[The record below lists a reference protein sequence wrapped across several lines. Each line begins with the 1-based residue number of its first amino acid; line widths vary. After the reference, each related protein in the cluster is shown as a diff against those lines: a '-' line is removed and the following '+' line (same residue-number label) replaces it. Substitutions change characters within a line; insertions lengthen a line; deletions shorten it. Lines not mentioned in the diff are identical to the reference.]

1 MKYVVLLCFVSLERC
16 MELIVAETLSLI
28 IVSSIVF
35 AHRYARRTREKI
47 KEDSLLW
54 VTYASL
60 AYLLFSILFH
70 LQLAGIFK
78 LSLPMTRVLSIIHTF
93 TIGAFIL
100 MWMLVI
106 EQWVLQSKQ
115 TLALLAKL
123 QWTLFGLFSFASVTD
138 LFLHRLYQFTGSRLS
153 GGIGVPS
160 MLLLSCLYILIAMVC
175 LVVSWRSVS
184 VFSRLLFSLI
194 ISFLLLSLLFF
205 QLFRQPYLLA
215 LSSSFILLLSYLVW
229 QRKELTLDRLTHI
242 PNYQAFYDKLI
253 HITLHKERVTLLM
266 IDIENFRLINERHGT
281 SVGDDLL
288 KVFAAFLQELE
299 GAAYRVVGNRFAL
312 VSPHLTHNEIVRKVR
327 AIKSRTEQGWMIEDI
342 HLTFHINIAIAET
355 PLKLNTADELVE
367 SLEFTLAAIK
377 EKRRYSVIIF
387 NQKLIHLRQR
397 RLETLSV
404 LRKAVIDTSRVIIHY
419 QPIIDVRDNRILCA
433 EALMR
438 LHDDRLGMI
447 SPGEFIP
454 LAEQVGL
461 ITKLTEIV
469 VDKVCT
475 LLSDH
480 QALGLALSHVS
491 INISA
496 EDLASA
502 EVAQRLLQILRRH
515 KIDSTLIR
523 FEVTESMLL
532 SSLKNSQAA
541 WKTYQDFGIQYL
553 LDDFGTGYANLET
566 LVERPFSTIKID
578 RSVVSNSRNQYQL
591 LKVIATM
598 LTALGK
604 EMVAEGVETEEQLA
618 AVKETGITNVQGY
631 YFSKPVS
638 EQEFLG
644 FLTESVCMLPKNR
657 KTN

>member
-1 MKYVVLLCFVSLERC
+1 
-16 MELIVAETLSLI
+16 MELIVAEVLSLI

-35 AHRYARRTREKI
+35 AHKYSRRSREKT

-54 VTYASL
+54 VTYTSL

-70 LQLAGIFK
+70 LQLAGIFR
-78 LSLPMTRVLSIIHTF
+78 LSLPMTRFLSIIHTIS
-93 TIGAFIL
+93 IGAFIL

-115 TLALLAKL
+115 VLSLLTKL
-123 QWTLFGLFSFASVTD
+123 QVTLFCLFSLASMAD
-138 LFLHRLYQFTGSRLS
+138 LFLNRLFQFTGSRLS

-160 MLLLSCLYILIAMVC
+160 MLLLSSLYILIAMVC
-175 LVVSWRSVS
+175 LVVRWRSIT

-215 LSSSFILLLSYLVW
+215 LSNSFILLLSYLVW
-229 QRKELTLDRLTHI
+229 QRKELTLDRLTRI
-242 PNYQAFYDKLI
+242 PNYQAFYDKLV
-253 HITLHKERVTLLM
+253 HTTLHKERITLLM
-266 IDIENFRLINERHGT
+266 VDIENFRLINERYGT

-288 KVFAAFLQELE
+288 KVFATFLKELE
-299 GAAYRVVGNRFAL
+299 GEAYRLVGNRFAL
-312 VSPHLTHNEIVRKVR
+312 IFPHLTHNELVRQVR
-327 AIKSRTEQGWMIEDI
+327 SIRSRTARGWMIEDI
-342 HLTFHINIAIAET
+342 LLTFYVNIAIVET

-367 SLEFTLAAIK
+367 SLEFTLSAIK
-377 EKRRYSVIIF
+377 ENRRFSVIIF

-397 RLETLSV
+397 RLEILSV
-404 LRKAVIDTSRVIIHY
+404 LRKAVIDTSRVIVHY

-438 LHDDRLGMI
+438 LQDDRLGMI

-496 EDLASA
+496 EDLVSA

-532 SSLKNSQAA
+532 SSLKSSQDT
-541 WKTYQDFGIQYL
+541 WKTYQDYGIKFL

-578 RSVVSNSRNQYQL
+578 RSAVSNSRNQYQL
-591 LKVIATM
+591 LKVIAGM
-598 LTALGK
+598 LTALDK

-618 AVKETGITNVQGY
+618 AVKEAGITNVQGY

-644 FLTESVCMLPKNR
+644 FLTESVCVLPKHRIVNG
-657 KTN
+657 

>member
-1 MKYVVLLCFVSLERC
+1 
-16 MELIVAETLSLI
+16 MELIVAEVLSLI

-35 AHRYARRTREKI
+35 AHKYSRRSREKT

-54 VTYASL
+54 VTYTSL

-70 LQLAGIFK
+70 LQLAGIFR
-78 LSLPMTRVLSIIHTF
+78 LSLPMTRFLSIIHTIS
-93 TIGAFIL
+93 IGAFIL

-115 TLALLAKL
+115 VLSLLTKL
-123 QWTLFGLFSFASVTD
+123 QVTLFCLFSLASMAD
-138 LFLHRLYQFTGSRLS
+138 LFLNRLFQFTGSRLS
-153 GGIGVPS
+153 SGIGVPS
-160 MLLLSCLYILIAMVC
+160 MLLLSSLYILIAMVC
-175 LVVSWRSVS
+175 LVVRWRSIT

-215 LSSSFILLLSYLVW
+215 LSNSFILLLSYLVW
-229 QRKELTLDRLTHI
+229 QRKELTLDRLTRI
-242 PNYQAFYDKLI
+242 PNYQAFYDKLV
-253 HITLHKERVTLLM
+253 HTTLHKERITLLM
-266 IDIENFRLINERHGT
+266 VDIENFRLINERYGT

-288 KVFAAFLQELE
+288 KVFATFLKELE
-299 GAAYRVVGNRFAL
+299 GEAYRLVGNRFAL
-312 VSPHLTHNEIVRKVR
+312 IFPHLTHNELVRQVR
-327 AIKSRTEQGWMIEDI
+327 SIRSRTARGWMIEDI
-342 HLTFHINIAIAET
+342 LLTFYVNIAIVET

-367 SLEFTLAAIK
+367 SLEFTLSAIK
-377 EKRRYSVIIF
+377 ENRRFSVIIF

-397 RLETLSV
+397 RLEILSV
-404 LRKAVIDTSRVIIHY
+404 LRKAVIDTSRVIVHY

-438 LHDDRLGMI
+438 LQDDRLGMI

-496 EDLASA
+496 EDLVSA

-532 SSLKNSQAA
+532 SSLKSSQDT
-541 WKTYQDFGIQYL
+541 WKTYQDYGIKFL

-578 RSVVSNSRNQYQL
+578 RSAVSNSRNQYQL
-591 LKVIATM
+591 LKVIAGM
-598 LTALGK
+598 LTALDK

-618 AVKETGITNVQGY
+618 AVKEAGITNVQGY

-644 FLTESVCMLPKNR
+644 FLTESVCVLPKHRIVNG
-657 KTN
+657 

>member
-1 MKYVVLLCFVSLERC
+1 
-16 MELIVAETLSLI
+16 MELIVAEILSLI

-35 AHRYARRTREKI
+35 AHKYSRRSREKT

-54 VTYASL
+54 VTYTSL

-70 LQLAGIFK
+70 LQLAGIFR
-78 LSLPMTRVLSIIHTF
+78 LSLPMTRFLSIIHTIS
-93 TIGAFIL
+93 IGAFIL

-115 TLALLAKL
+115 VLSLLTKL
-123 QWTLFGLFSFASVTD
+123 QVTLFCLFSLASMTD
-138 LFLHRLYQFTGSRLS
+138 LFLNRLFQFTGSRLS

-160 MLLLSCLYILIAMVC
+160 MLLLSSLYILIAMVC
-175 LVVSWRSVS
+175 LVVRWRSIT

-215 LSSSFILLLSYLVW
+215 LSNSFILLLSYLVW
-229 QRKELTLDRLTHI
+229 QRKELTLDRLTRI
-242 PNYQAFYDKLI
+242 PNYQAFYDKLV
-253 HITLHKERVTLLM
+253 HTTLHKERITLLM
-266 IDIENFRLINERHGT
+266 VDIENFRLINERYGT

-288 KVFAAFLQELE
+288 KVFATFLKELE
-299 GAAYRVVGNRFAL
+299 GEAYRLVGNRFAL
-312 VSPHLTHNEIVRKVR
+312 IFPHLTHNELVRQVR
-327 AIKSRTEQGWMIEDI
+327 SIRSRTARGWMIEDI
-342 HLTFHINIAIAET
+342 LLTFYVNIAIVET

-367 SLEFTLAAIK
+367 SLEFTLSAIK
-377 EKRRYSVIIF
+377 ENRRFSVIIF

-397 RLETLSV
+397 RLEILSV
-404 LRKAVIDTSRVIIHY
+404 LRKAVIDTSRVIVHY

-438 LHDDRLGMI
+438 LQDDRLGMI

-496 EDLASA
+496 EDLVSA

-532 SSLKNSQAA
+532 SSLKSSQDA
-541 WKTYQDFGIQYL
+541 WKTYQDYGIKFL

-578 RSVVSNSRNQYQL
+578 RSAVSNSRNQYQL
-591 LKVIATM
+591 LKVIAGM
-598 LTALGK
+598 LTALDK

-618 AVKETGITNVQGY
+618 AVKEAGITNVQGY

-644 FLTESVCMLPKNR
+644 FLTESVCVLPKHRIVNG
-657 KTN
+657 

>member
-1 MKYVVLLCFVSLERC
+1 
-16 MELIVAETLSLI
+16 MELIVAEVLSLI

-35 AHRYARRTREKI
+35 AHKYSRRTREKT
-47 KEDSLLW
+47 KEDTLLW

-70 LQLAGIFK
+70 LQLAGIFR
-78 LSLPMTRVLSIIHTF
+78 LSLPMTRMLSIFHTV

-115 TLALLAKL
+115 ALSLLTKL
-123 QWTLFGLFSFASVTD
+123 QAALFGLFSLVSMAD
-138 LFLHRLYQFTGSRLS
+138 LFLHRLFQFDGTRLS
-153 GGIGVPS
+153 GGIGVS
-160 MLLLSCLYILIAMVC
+160 LVLLLSSLYILIAMVC
-175 LVVSWRSVS
+175 LVVRWRSIT

-215 LSSSFILLLSYLVW
+215 LSNSFILLLSYLVW
-229 QRKELTLDRLTHI
+229 QRKELTLDRLTRI
-242 PNYQAFYDKLI
+242 PNYQAFYDKLV
-253 HITLHKERVTLLM
+253 HTTLHKERITLLM
-266 IDIENFRLINERHGT
+266 VDIENFRLINERYGT

-288 KVFAAFLQELE
+288 KVFATFLKELE
-299 GAAYRVVGNRFAL
+299 GEAYRLVGNRFAL
-312 VSPHLTHNEIVRKVR
+312 IFPHLTHNELVRQVR
-327 AIKSRTEQGWMIEDI
+327 SIKSRTAQGWMIEDI
-342 HLTFHINIAIAET
+342 HLTFYVNIAIAET

-367 SLEFTLAAIK
+367 SLEFTLSAIK
-377 EKRRYSVIIF
+377 ENRRFSVIIF

-397 RLETLSV
+397 RLEILSV
-404 LRKAVIDTSRVIIHY
+404 LRKAVIDTSRVIVHY

-438 LHDDRLGMI
+438 LQDDRLGMI

-496 EDLASA
+496 EDLVSA

-532 SSLKNSQAA
+532 SSLKSSQDA
-541 WKTYQDFGIQYL
+541 WKTYQDYGIKFL

-578 RSVVSNSRNQYQL
+578 RSAVSNSRNQYQL
-591 LKVIATM
+591 LKVIAGM
-598 LTALGK
+598 LTALDK

-618 AVKETGITNVQGY
+618 AVKEAGITNVQGY

-644 FLTESVCMLPKNR
+644 FLTESVCVLPKHRIVNG
-657 KTN
+657 

>member
-1 MKYVVLLCFVSLERC
+1 
-16 MELIVAETLSLI
+16 
-28 IVSSIVF
+28 
-35 AHRYARRTREKI
+35 
-47 KEDSLLW
+47 
-54 VTYASL
+54 
-60 AYLLFSILFH
+60 
-70 LQLAGIFK
+70 
-78 LSLPMTRVLSIIHTF
+78 
-93 TIGAFIL
+93 

>member
-1 MKYVVLLCFVSLERC
+1 
-16 MELIVAETLSLI
+16 MELIVAEILSLI

>member
-1 MKYVVLLCFVSLERC
+1 
-16 MELIVAETLSLI
+16 MELVVTEGLSLI

-35 AHRYARRTREKI
+35 AHLYVKKSRGAS

-54 VTYASL
+54 V
-60 AYLLFSILFH
+60 AYTTIFYLSVSILYHLQLTGGFQLSIPIARFLTILHTCSIGLFILVWIINIESWVIQNKKTFRQLTKVQVLLFS
-70 LQLAGIFK
+70 
-78 LSLPMTRVLSIIHTF
+78 
-93 TIGAFIL
+93 AFI
-100 MWMLVI
+100 V
-106 EQWVLQSKQ
+106 
-115 TLALLAKL
+115 
-123 QWTLFGLFSFASVTD
+123 ASTVD
-138 LFLHRLYQFTGSRLS
+138 LFLQRLFVFTGSTLS
-153 GGIGVPS
+153 GGNGITLMLMLS
-160 MLLLSCLYILIAMVC
+160 MLFIGLAILCILIH
-175 LVVSWRSVS
+175 WRSIH
-184 VFSRLLFSLI
+184 VFSRLLFSLLI
-194 ISFLLLSLLFF
+194 LFLLLSLIFF

-215 LSSSFILLLSYLVW
+215 LSSSFMLLLSYLVW
-229 QRKELTLDRLTHI
+229 QRKQLTLDNLTRI
-242 PNYQAFYDKLI
+242 PNYQALYEHFQHLS
-253 HITLHKERVTLLM
+253 HHKMRATVLM
-266 IDIENFRLINERHGT
+266 IDIENFRLLNERHGT
-281 SVGDDLL
+281 GVGDELL
-288 KVFAAFLQELE
+288 KAFAASLQGLG

-312 VSPHLTHNEIVRKVR
+312 IFPHLSHNEIVRKVR
-327 AIKSRTEQGWMIEDI
+327 SIKLRTAEGWMIEDI
-342 HLTFHINIAIAET
+342 HLTFYVNIAIAET
-355 PLKLNTADELVE
+355 PLQLNTADELVE

-397 RLETLSV
+397 RLEILSV
-404 LRKAVIDTSRVIIHY
+404 LRKAVADTSRVIVHY
-419 QPIIDVRDNRILCA
+419 QPIVDIRDNRIIGV

-461 ITKLTEIV
+461 ITKLTEIMV
-469 VDKVCT
+469 EKVCA

-502 EVAQRLLQILRRH
+502 DIAQHLLQILKQH
-515 KIDSTLIR
+515 QIDPALIR

-532 SSLKNSQAA
+532 SSLENSQAA
-541 WKTYQDFGIQYL
+541 WKAYQDYGIHFL

-591 LKVIATM
+591 LRVIAGM
-598 LTALGK
+598 LASLGK
-604 EMVAEGVETEEQLA
+604 QMIAEGVETEAQLA
-618 AVKETGITNVQGY
+618 SVKEAGIVYVQGY
-631 YFSKPVS
+631 YYSKPVP

-644 FLTESVCMLPKNR
+644 FITESMCILPQHR
-657 KTN
+657 IAQD

>member
-1 MKYVVLLCFVSLERC
+1 
-16 MELIVAETLSLI
+16 MELIVAEVLSLI

-35 AHRYARRTREKI
+35 AHKYSRRTREKT
-47 KEDSLLW
+47 KEDTLLW

-70 LQLAGIFK
+70 LQLAGIFR
-78 LSLPMTRVLSIIHTF
+78 LSLPLTRMLSIFHTV

-115 TLALLAKL
+115 ALSLLTKL
-123 QWTLFGLFSFASVTD
+123 QAALFGLFSLVSMAD
-138 LFLHRLYQFTGSRLS
+138 LFLHRLFQFDGTRLS
-153 GGIGVPS
+153 GGIGVS
-160 MLLLSCLYILIAMVC
+160 LVLLLSSLYILIAMVC
-175 LVVSWRSVS
+175 LVVRWRSIT

-215 LSSSFILLLSYLVW
+215 LSNSFILLLSYLVW
-229 QRKELTLDRLTHI
+229 QRKELTLDRLTRI
-242 PNYQAFYDKLI
+242 PNYQAFYDKLV
-253 HITLHKERVTLLM
+253 HTTLHKERITLLM
-266 IDIENFRLINERHGT
+266 VDIENFRLINERYGT

-288 KVFAAFLQELE
+288 KVFATFLKELE
-299 GAAYRVVGNRFAL
+299 GEAYRLVGNRFAL
-312 VSPHLTHNEIVRKVR
+312 IFPHLTHNELVRQVR
-327 AIKSRTEQGWMIEDI
+327 SIKSRTAQGWMIEDI
-342 HLTFHINIAIAET
+342 HLTFYVNIAIAET

-367 SLEFTLAAIK
+367 SLEFTLSAIK
-377 EKRRYSVIIF
+377 ENRRFSVIIF

-397 RLETLSV
+397 RLEILSV
-404 LRKAVIDTSRVIIHY
+404 LRKAVIDTSRVIVHY

-438 LHDDRLGMI
+438 LQDDRLGMI

-496 EDLASA
+496 EDLVSA

-532 SSLKNSQAA
+532 SSLKSSQDA
-541 WKTYQDFGIQYL
+541 WKTYQDYGIKFL

-578 RSVVSNSRNQYQL
+578 RSAVSNSRNQYQL
-591 LKVIATM
+591 LKVIAGM
-598 LTALGK
+598 LTALDK

-618 AVKETGITNVQGY
+618 AVKEAGITNVQGY

-644 FLTESVCMLPKNR
+644 FLTESVCVLPKHRIVNG
-657 KTN
+657 

>member
-1 MKYVVLLCFVSLERC
+1 

>member
-1 MKYVVLLCFVSLERC
+1 
-16 MELIVAETLSLI
+16 MELIVAEILSLI

-70 LQLAGIFK
+70 LQLAGIIR

-106 EQWVLQSKQ
+106 EKWVLQSKQ

-175 LVVSWRSVS
+175 VVVSWRSVS

-312 VSPHLTHNEIVRKVR
+312 VFPHLTHNEIVRKVR

-469 VDKVCT
+469 VDKVCK

-532 SSLKNSQAA
+532 SSLKNSQDA

-631 YFSKPVS
+631 YFSKPVP